1 MKIGM
6 LRLRSVAAAIALVA
20 IGSWLAASNHCA
32 LAVAASEEKVA
43 QSECPFH
50 SHSSK
55 PAKQSNSS
63 DQPCCKILRAVTTS
77 PAKKLAPTIVDRVD
91 VDLAVAKV
99 IVLLAATISF
109 DPVALD
115 TGPPSPNSFAELVLQ
130 RSVLA
135 HAPPSRA

>member
-20 IGSWLAASNHCA
+20 MGSWLAASNHCA

-55 PAKQSNSS
+55 PAKQNDSS
-63 DQPCCKILRAVTTS
+63 DQPCCKILRAIATG
-77 PAKKLAPTIVDRVD
+77 PAKSLAPISVDLPD
-91 VDLAVAKV
+91 VDPGLAKLP
-99 IVLLAATISF
+99 IVSPRTISLHF
-109 DPVALD
+109 AGFD
-115 TGPPSPNSFAELVLQ
+115 TGPPGPTSFVELVLQ
-130 RSVLA
+130 RSILA
-135 HAPPSRA
+135 HAPPILA